1 MPVTEKQPRR
11 AASWRGEPS
20 GSSAAREFGRDKP
33 HAWPGDRFADRLCVR
48 SIVFLPLDVGLHVGR
63 RHQPH
68 GMADCLELARPM
80 MRRCAGFNA
89 NDARWQLLKK
99 RQYIPALDLAANK
112 HVPRRVDAVDLKYR
126 LCCVETDRPDHV
138 HGADWPLAHRPMD

>member
-1 MPVTEKQPRR
+1 MPVREKQSRR
-11 AASWRGEPS
+11 AASWRAVKHQAALLL
-20 GSSAAREFGRDKP
+20 GSLGRDKP
-33 HAWPGDRFADRLCVR
+33 HAWPGDRFADRLCVG

-112 HVPRRVDAVDLKYR
+112 HVPRGVDAVDLKYP
-126 LCCVETDRPDHV
+126 LCYVETDSLRYRERPSW
-138 HGADWPLAHRPMD
+138 A